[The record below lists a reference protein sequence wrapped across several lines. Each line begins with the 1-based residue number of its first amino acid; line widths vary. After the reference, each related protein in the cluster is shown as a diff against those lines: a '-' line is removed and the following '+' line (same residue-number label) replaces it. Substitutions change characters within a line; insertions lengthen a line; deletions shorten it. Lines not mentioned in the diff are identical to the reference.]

1 MSISSS
7 LNAGVSG
14 LFSNSTRLA
23 TIADNIANSSTH
35 GYKRSDVAFN
45 SLVIN
50 QGALKGSYTAGGVRA
65 ESFRVIEQHG
75 PLITTDHPLD
85 LAIGGRGMLPVVR
98 MESMDQPAG
107 TRPLTMTTTGSFR
120 LDKDGVLRTES
131 GLVLMGWP
139 ANADGSFAE
148 PVRDSAVGL
157 QPIVVNQAQASA
169 DPTTEI
175 TLGINLPATATDFDA
190 AGDPI
195 PFTIEYFGN
204 LGTSEKL
211 TVDFTPSLGHASG
224 KSNEW
229 TMTIRDSASPD
240 PGAPDT
246 GAVIAEYVV
255 EFDDSMAAGGSI
267 LSITPNLGGGYD
279 AANGTIDLAVGGGTI
294 EMQLGQPGAANGL
307 TQVGD
312 RVQQAI
318 GRNGSPAGTFLGL
331 EVDEAGLVR
340 AIYDTGFTRTLYK
353 VPLVNVPNINGLE
366 AQSDQTFRI
375 SPDSGAFFLWDAG
388 DGPTGKVISHALE
401 GSATDVAAELTYLI
415 QTQRAYSS
423 NAKVIQTV
431 DEMLQETANLKR

>member
-14 LFSNSTRLA
+14 LFANSTRLA
-23 TIADNIANSSTH
+23 TIADNIANSGTY
-35 GYKRSDVAFN
+35 GYKRADVAFN
-45 SLVIN
+45 SLVVGQN
-50 QGALKGSYTAGGVRA
+50 TPKGSFTAGGVRA
-65 ESFRVIEQHG
+65 DSFRIIDASG
-75 PLITTDHPLD
+75 PLVTTNNALD
-85 LAIGGRGMLPVVR
+85 IAVGGRGMLPVVR
-98 MESMDQPAG
+98 LESMDLPTA

-120 LDKDGVLRTES
+120 LDKDGILRTES

-148 PVRDSAVGL
+148 PVRDTAAGL
-157 QPIVVNQAQASA
+157 EPIIVNQAQVSA

-175 TLGINLPATATDFDA
+175 FLGINLPATATDA
-190 AGDPI
+190 AASGDPV
-195 PFTIEYFGN
+195 PFTVEYFDN

-211 TVDFTPSLGHASG
+211 TVDFTPVLSAPSG

-229 TMTIRDSASPD
+229 TMTVSDSAS
-240 PGAPDT
+240 G
-246 GAVIAEYVV
+246 GAVIASYVIT
-255 EFDDSMAAGGSI
+255 FDDTMAAGGSI
-267 LSITPNLGGGYD
+267 ATVTGGPYD
-279 AANGTIDLAVGGGTI
+279 ATTGEIPLAVAGGTI
-294 EMQLGQPGAANGL
+294 TMQLGAPGAANGL

-318 GRNGSPAGTFLGL
+318 GRNGSPAGTLLGL
-331 EVDEAGLVR
+331 EIDEGGLVH

-353 VPLVNVPNINGLE
+353 VPLVNVPNVNGL
-366 AQSDQTFRI
+366 AVRSDQTFEV
-375 SPDSGAFFLWDAG
+375 SHASGAFFLWDAG

-401 GSATDVAAELTYLI
+401 ASGTDVAAELTYLI